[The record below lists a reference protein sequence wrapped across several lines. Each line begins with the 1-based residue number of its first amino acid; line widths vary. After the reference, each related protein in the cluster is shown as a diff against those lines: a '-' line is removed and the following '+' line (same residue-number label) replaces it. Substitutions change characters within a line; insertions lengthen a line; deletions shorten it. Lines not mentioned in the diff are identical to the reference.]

1 MHRKSS
7 SSERRD
13 LASSPTLQVS
23 ATLSHTFTPK
33 VFTDPQETSPNPL
46 TFSTQNLQGLQQ
58 LSPKWMSSP
67 GCLQIRVRLWTKAK
81 ICSYCGQ
88 RPNLGRSERNVDS
101 AWRGWRVFQPPN
113 AARRAPLWAERW
125 DLKPHCRLIESE
137 FISLTSTS
145 EGLGAPSCVRCMSF
159 SNLHSANLEEM
170 VIQ

>member
-1 MHRKSS
+1 MSLTFLLSDSSFCWKKSFLHRKSS

-13 LASSPTLQVS
+13 LASSLTLQAS

-33 VFTDPQETSPNPL
+33 GFTDPEGTSRNPL

-67 GCLQIRVRLWTKAK
+67 GCLQIRVRLRTKAK

-101 AWRGWRVFQPPN
+101 AWGGRTVCQPPN
-113 AARRAPLWAERW
+113 A
-125 DLKPHCRLIESE
+125 
-137 FISLTSTS
+137 
-145 EGLGAPSCVRCMSF
+145 LGSSVG
-159 SNLHSANLEEM
+159 
-170 VIQ
+170 